1 LVPMPLESPIV
12 HGLNLDP
19 ETRCAHYHKPTDI
32 IAIKMRCCGEFYAC
46 KDCHD
51 ALADHPL
58 EPWPQSEWHEPA
70 ILCGACKTTL
80 SITAY
85 LNCDSRCPHCSASFN
100 PACRNHY
107 HYYFASSPSF

>member
-1 LVPMPLESPIV
+1 LAQIPLESPRV

-19 ETRCAHYHKPTDI
+19 ETRCAHYHQPTDI

-46 KDCHD
+46 KVCHD
-51 ALADHPL
+51 ALADHSL
-58 EPWPQSEWHEPA
+58 EPWPQSEWQAPA

-80 SITAY
+80 TIAAY
-85 LNCDSRCPHCSASFN
+85 LNCESSCPHCSAAFN

-107 HYYFASSPSF
+107 HYYFSEAPSA